1 MADISNKQWTKV
13 IDSRQRW
20 LNFEILEDVW
30 HYRDLISMFVQ
41 RDISVIYKQSI
52 LGPVWYF
59 IQPLFTTVVHSFI
72 FGNLADISTGGI
84 PHVLFYFSGTMLW
97 TFFSTVLLA
106 TSTCFIDNSGVFTKI
121 YFPRLCVPI
130 SILLTNAVKL
140 FFQFICLMIFFLYYL
155 LATDILKPSPMMLI
169 SPLLILWIGMSALGL
184 GLIATSLTTK
194 YRDLRHLITFALPL
208 AMYATPVVYPLARGI
223 SSKFSV
229 LYYINPV
236 SAPFEYFRVWYFGIG
251 EVPMDMTLIS
261 LASSL
266 ALFVVGMICFT
277 HSEKNFVDVV

>member
-1 MADISNKQWTKV
+1 
-13 IDSRQRW
+13 
-20 LNFEILEDVW
+20 
-30 HYRDLISMFVQ
+30 MFVK

-52 LGPVWYF
+52 LGPIWYF

-72 FGNLADISTGGI
+72 FGNLADISTGGT

-97 TFFSTVLLA
+97 TFFSTVLLT
-106 TSTCFIDNSGVFTKI
+106 TSTCFIDNSNVFGKI

-130 SILLTNAVKL
+130 SIFFTNAIKL
-140 FFQFICLMIFFLYYL
+140 FFQYLCLMVFFLYYL
-155 LATDILKPSPMMLI
+155 FTSDILKPGLMMLV
-169 SPLLILWIGMSALGL
+169 SPLLILWIGLSATGL

-194 YRDLRHLITFALPL
+194 YRDLRHLLNFALPL
-208 AMYATPVVYPLARGI
+208 AMYATPVVYPLARGL

-236 SAPFEYFRVWYFGIG
+236 SAPFEYFRIWYYGNGF
-251 EVPMDMTLIS
+251 VPTNMALIS
-261 LASSL
+261 LATSL
-266 ALFVVGMICFT
+266 GLFILGLLCFT